1 MNCWS
6 VKRQSTD
13 YVDGRLRS
21 VERAKIQ
28 AHLLKCDACDERIG
42 QISAVRSSLNN
53 LAQPLAPASLRTRLC
68 VAASQERRTV
78 LEANGSAWRR
88 AWNNWKFRVDQ
99 FMRPMTIPATGGVL
113 SSVLLFGALA
123 FTISTSTR
131 QVGYEVPVMFEEHM
145 DANLVPTELR
155 SSVVLTLNLD
165 GKGRITEYAVR
176 DGSGSF
182 VGDVGRL
189 QYNNICLPQFPSVLG
204 LSRPTSR
211 EIQVSFIP
219 IVFRP

>member
-13 YVDGRLRS
+13 YVDRRLRP
-21 VERAKIQ
+21 VERAKIE
-28 AHLLKCDACDERIG
+28 AHLMKCDACDERIS
-42 QISAVRSSLNN
+42 QIRALRSSLNN
-53 LAQPLAPASLRTRLC
+53 LSQPVPPSSLRTRLR

-78 LEANGSAWRR
+78 LEADGSRWQR
-88 AWNNWKFRVDQ
+88 AWDGWKFRVNQ
-99 FMRPMTIPATGGVL
+99 WMRPITIPATGGVL
-113 SSVLLFGALA
+113 SSLLLFSALA
-123 FTISTSTR
+123 LTISTTTR
-131 QVGYEVPVMFEEHM
+131 GVAYEVPVMFGDHT

-165 GKGRITEYAVR
+165 GKGHVTQYAVQ
-176 DGSGSF
+176 DGSGSYI
-182 VGDVGRL
+182 GDVGRL
-189 QYNNICLPQFPSVLG
+189 QFNNISLPTFPSVLG
-204 LSRPTSR
+204 LSRPTNR